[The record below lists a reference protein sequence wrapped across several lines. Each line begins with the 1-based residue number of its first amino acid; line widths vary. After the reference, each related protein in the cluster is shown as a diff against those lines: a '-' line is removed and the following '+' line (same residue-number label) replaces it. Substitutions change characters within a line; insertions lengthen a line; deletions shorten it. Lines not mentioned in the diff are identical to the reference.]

1 MDEALQEYGRP
12 FRHIPPWAP
21 PLLLAGV
28 DDDTD
33 AAPEEPHIVRG
44 ID

>member
-1 MDEALQEYGRP
+1 MDEVLQQDARTPVHG
-12 FRHIPPWAP
+12 PPGTP

-28 DDDTD
+28 DDDADTEY
-33 AAPEEPHIVRG
+33 EEPNIVRG

>member
-1 MDEALQEYGRP
+1 MSEAPQDDGRS
-12 FRHIPPWAP
+12 FQHIPSWAP

-28 DDDTD
+28 DDD
-33 AAPEEPHIVRG
+33 AVAIEEPHIVRG